1 MGVLKPLAE
10 GIFLRQFVELSKSA
24 ALIVG
29 KDKADFVTFAIFATG
44 FGLIRPIA
52 AFGAYRGELADQAA
66 VLTQSRSGHSRCFP
80 AVDWQEISSSL
91 DHRLGAAYSQ

>member
-44 FGLIRPIA
+44 FGLIRLSPLSEHIGVSLPI
-52 AFGAYRGELADQAA
+52 
-66 VLTQSRSGHSRCFP
+66 SGSPDAIAIGTLSLLFP